1 MGVCLAGNRVPEKT
15 IPMKKVLIALD
26 YDPTAQQVAEAGYSL
41 VKSLNAEAV
50 LLHVIRDPVFY
61 ATPGHSSI
69 MGFDGYEAVSPT
81 VLNSVDGL
89 KDASFQYLDKT
100 RQHLGDET
108 IQTMV
113 EEGDFA
119 ETILRT
125 AEETQ
130 SDIIVI
136 GSHSQKWLENI
147 VMGSGTEIVMNHS
160 PITLFIVPT
169 RKQN

>member
-1 MGVCLAGNRVPEKT
+1 MAKGTEGRVAQVMGAVVDVAFPSGELPEIYHALEVPRDADNGADAGT
-15 IPMKKVLIALD
+15 LVLEV
-26 YDPTAQQVAEAGYSL
+26 Q
-41 VKSLNAEAV
+41 
-50 LLHVIRDPVFY
+50 
-61 ATPGHSSI
+61 
-69 MGFDGYEAVSPT
+69 
-81 VLNSVDGL
+81 
-89 KDASFQYLDKT
+89 
-100 RQHLGDET
+100 QHLGDET

-147 VMGSGTEIVMNHS
+147 VMGSVTEKVMNHS
-160 PITLFIVPT
+160 PIPLFIVPT

>member
-1 MGVCLAGNRVPEKT
+1 
-15 IPMKKVLIALD
+15 
-26 YDPTAQQVAEAGYSL
+26 
-41 VKSLNAEAV
+41 
-50 LLHVIRDPVFY
+50 
-61 ATPGHSSI
+61 

-113 EEGDFA
+113 VEGDFA

-130 SDIIVI
+130 SVLLP
-136 GSHSQKWLENI
+136 S
-147 VMGSGTEIVMNHS
+147 
-160 PITLFIVPT
+160 
-169 RKQN
+169 